1 MEDMIQ
7 VEHVSLYFKQTKALS
22 DLHFQVKKGEIFGF
36 LGPSGAGK
44 TTTIKLLSGQL
55 KQHEGNVYMFQE
67 EVLKQ
72 RNTLYRRIGIL
83 SDNSGLYEEL
93 SVYENLRLFADIH
106 HLPASAI
113 DEVLERIHL
122 QGEEKKLAKKLSR
135 GMRQRLLFAIA
146 ILHKPEVLFLDE
158 PTSALDPATSEAVH
172 AIILDLH
179 KQGTTIF
186 LTTHNMEEAD
196 MLCDRVAF
204 LHHGEIVEL
213 GNPDALKLKYAQNQ
227 IHILTNRQSY
237 TIQKDAEGLSELLP
251 TLEKEGIQKIHSVE
265 PDLKTIFLDIT
276 GREL

>member
-113 DEVLERIHL
+113 DEVLGRIHL
-122 QGEEKKLAKKLSR
+122 HGEEKKLAKKLSR

-237 TIQKDAEGLSELLP
+237 TIQKDAKGLSELLP

>member
-55 KQHEGNVYMFQE
+55 KQHEGNVYMFQA

-106 HLPASAI
+106 HLPTSAI

-237 TIQKDAEGLSELLP
+237 TIQKDAKGLSELLP